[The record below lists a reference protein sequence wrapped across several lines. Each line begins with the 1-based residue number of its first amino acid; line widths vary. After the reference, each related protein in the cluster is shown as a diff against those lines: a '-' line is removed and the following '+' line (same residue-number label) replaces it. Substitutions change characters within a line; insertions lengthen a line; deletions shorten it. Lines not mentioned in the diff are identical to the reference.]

1 MPLIRDIYGGRRM
14 PRRWVRKV
22 SLLRNINIFSRLLIM
37 FIFAAML
44 PIIIYGTLLYNK
56 SSKVIQDGIGQSLE
70 SMLIQICSNIEE
82 KIEKVRNDSIE
93 VSYMDE
99 IQDVLINY
107 PSYTERMIYNT
118 KVILTERMSS
128 KYVFDNIVSEITLY
142 TLDGEAVNVY
152 GSDAFRL
159 NMTKE
164 HLQSFMEESRE
175 GNGRFILR
183 AMNED
188 YESRIATGVSMKRK
202 SIVLGKAIKKK
213 KDGNIIGYM
222 QMTVDE
228 EKIRSIYKDLSTN
241 MSADMFVLDNR
252 NIVISSADET
262 ARVGDRFTS
271 AAILDR
277 MGEERYLLDAGK
289 GNAIVYNK
297 KINDNWT
304 LVSAIPTAYMNT
316 DSGVVM
322 NNFIVI
328 GLIGIGF
335 GILITAIVSYSIITP
350 INRTIMGIK
359 AFEKGNLDTRLQVDG
374 NDEAAILAMQFNRM
388 ARQIGRL
395 LEDIRMAER
404 QKRKLE
410 IQALQA
416 QINPH
421 FLANTLNMI
430 AFIAKLKNETAIV
443 TLINAIIDLLRGS
456 MRNNE
461 DLQTVAEE
469 IELLKNYIT
478 IQDYRLMNKFD
489 VLFHIDPTIE
499 DNFIP
504 KFILQPIVENAII
517 HGIEPSARRG
527 TIEIRGYQS
536 ERTMIFEITD
546 NGVGMNPADFLAV
559 LRGRKHDG
567 KESFTGIGVGN
578 VNNRIQLLYG
588 EQYGLEMT
596 SEENRYTT
604 IRINLPIQRRDETNG

>member
-1 MPLIRDIYGGRRM
+1 
-14 PRRWVRKV
+14 
-22 SLLRNINIFSRLLIM
+22 M

-82 KIEKVRNDSIE
+82 KIEKIRNDSIE
-93 VSYMDE
+93 ISYMDE

-107 PSYTERMIYNT
+107 HSYTERMINNT

-142 TLDGEAVNVY
+142 TLNGEAVNVY

-159 NMTKE
+159 NLTKA

-188 YESRIATGVSMKRK
+188 YEERIAAGVSMKRK
-202 SIVLGKAIKKK
+202 NIVLGKAIKKK

-252 NIVISSADET
+252 NIVISSVDES
-262 ARVGDRFTS
+262 ARVGDRYAN

-277 MGEERYLLDAGK
+277 MGEERYLLDTGK

-297 KINDNWT
+297 KINDDWT

-430 AFIAKLKNETAIV
+430 AFIAKLKNENAIV
-443 TLINAIIDLLRGS
+443 TLIKAIIDLLRGS
-456 MRNNE
+456 MRNND

-489 VLFHIDPTIE
+489 VSFHIDPMIE

-517 HGIEPSARRG
+517 HGIEPSNRRG
-527 TIEIRGYQS
+527 MIEIRGYQS

-546 NGVGMNPADFLAV
+546 NGVGMNPADFPAV
-559 LRGRKHDG
+559 LRGRKNDG
-567 KESFTGIGVGN
+567 KASFTGIGIGN
-578 VNNRIQLLYG
+578 VNSRIQLLYG

-596 SEENRYTT
+596 SEANEYTT
-604 IRINLPIQRRDETNG
+604 IRINLPIRRRDETNG